1 LKIWAVGLLFIAVS
15 VVGAA
20 PSSSRWIRIP
30 VRAAGDFPSV
40 ETIQA
45 TLDRSEA
52 RIARVLTP
60 ADPQMLLLV
69 LDMVGDLAAV
79 EPAKEALISEIQ
91 KLPVETYVGVLR
103 AQDGLSV
110 LVDPTPDRTAV
121 IDAIRGLTIS
131 GRPGLLEAMDAVE
144 RLADSIG
151 RKAQV
156 RVSVLHV
163 SDSDVREY
171 REDFTNPVINSSDP
185 HDLSR
190 RFPEALIKEKMSK
203 FNNLF
208 AAYETPLHIVHLAY
222 RPDRLNEAYR
232 NGLQQ
237 LASDTAGSSV
247 FCRSRAEIG
256 QAIESAFRTVNSEA
270 AVLLKMPER
279 IAETVQVKITA
290 GDVPLVHR
298 SRLKIKEK

>member
-1 LKIWAVGLLFIAVS
+1 MTRRAACLAIAAAV
-15 VVGAA
+15 A
-20 PSSSRWIRIP
+20 PASPNPSRWIRIA
-30 VRAAGDFPSV
+30 VRAPGEFPDPKTFS
-40 ETIQA
+40 A
-45 TLDRSEA
+45 TLDRTEA

-60 ADPQMLLLV
+60 SDPQMLLLV
-69 LDMVGDLAAV
+69 LDLVGDLAAV
-79 EPAKEALISEIQ
+79 EPAKEAMIAEIE
-91 KLPVETYVGVLR
+91 KLAPETYVGLLR

-110 LVDPTPDRTAV
+110 LMDPTPDRDAAGN
-121 IDAIRGLTIS
+121 AIRGLTIS
-131 GRPGLLEAMDAVE
+131 GRPGLLEAMDSVE

-156 RVSVLHV
+156 RVSALHI

-203 FNNLF
+203 LNNLF

-222 RPDRLNEAYR
+222 RTDRLNEAYR

-237 LASDTAGSSV
+237 LAADTAGSSA
-247 FCRSRAEIG
+247 FCRSRAEIA
-256 QAIESAFRTVNSEA
+256 QAIQAAFRTVASES
-270 AVLLKMPER
+270 AVLLDVPER
-279 IAETVQVKITA
+279 LAETVQVRITA
-290 GDVPLVHR
+290 GDAPLVHR
-298 SRLKIKEK
+298 ARLKVKER